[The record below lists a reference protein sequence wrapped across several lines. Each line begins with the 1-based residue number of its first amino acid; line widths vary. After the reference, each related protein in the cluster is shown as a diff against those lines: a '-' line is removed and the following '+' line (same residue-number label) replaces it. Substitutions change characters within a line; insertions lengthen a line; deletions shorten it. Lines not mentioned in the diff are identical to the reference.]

1 MYLIRAAISFLTN
14 PIFSVFYLFTIL
26 VFTLPQSFGIKD
38 VLSQPGGLLMIKIGI
53 TSVFLP
59 FLAIILLKALGF
71 TPSIKLE
78 KNKERI
84 VPYVIVATFY
94 LWVFINIS
102 KTGGFP
108 MIFKTGILAFIIALF
123 ICFLIN
129 LQIKISAHIAG
140 MASLVIFLFLNSNQI
155 ILNEFYWGGKTYSL
169 GIYPFMGLILLTGL
183 LGAIRNWDNKR
194 GSEEIYWPA
203 GIALISQIIAS
214 KVIYIFLFVNNLYMM
229 N

>member
-26 VFTLPQSFGIKD
+26 VLTFPQSFGIKHI
-38 VLSQPGGLLMIKIGI
+38 LSQPGGLLMIKIGI

-59 FLAIILLKALGF
+59 FLAIILFKSLGF
-71 TPSIKLE
+71 TTSIKLE

-84 VPYVIVATFY
+84 VPYVVVATFY

-102 KTGGFP
+102 KNGGFP
-108 MIFKTGILAFIIALF
+108 MIFKMGILAFIIALF

-129 LQIKISAHIAG
+129 LQIKISAHITG
-140 MASLVIFLFLNSNQI
+140 MSSLVIFLFINSNQI
-155 ILNEFYWGGKTYSL
+155 FLNEFYWGGKTYSL

-183 LGAIRNWDNKR
+183 LGTIRNWDNKR
-194 GSEEIYWPA
+194 ASEEIYWPA

-214 KVIYIFLFVNNLYMM
+214 KAIYIFLFVNNLYMM